1 MILGTCFK
9 RIAPLAIP
17 MPYLVASDYHNTLAA
32 RLNGSYIVRTE
43 VEDAVADYVRSGGL
57 FAVVTS
63 GTHRHV
69 SLDKLR
75 GLIIIAIENGL
86 VIEMP
91 GSGKLVLEPNDW
103 PQARE
108 RAASLL
114 AERGV
119 PFYRGESS
127 IFIDEARGVLEPF
140 SDELLRLGVRIEWN
154 RRSAALMPV
163 GFDKGS
169 AIRFLRRVLSPDAV
183 VAVGDA
189 ENEPSLRR
197 KPCEAAVF
205 TQSLSSTSTQRGA
218 QVVRQKRGGGGWRME
233 DEDGI

>member
-1 MILGTCFK
+1 
-9 RIAPLAIP
+9 

-43 VEDAVADYVRSGGL
+43 VEEAVADYVRSGGL

-69 SLDKLR
+69 SLDRLR
-75 GLIIIAIENGL
+75 GLIIMAIENGL
-86 VIEMP
+86 VIEVP
-91 GSGKLVLEPNDW
+91 GSGKLMLEPNDW

-108 RAASLL
+108 RAAALL
-114 AERGV
+114 AERGI

-127 IFIDEARGVLEPF
+127 IFINEARGVLEPL

-163 GFDKGS
+163 GFNKGS
-169 AIRFLRRVLSPDAV
+169 AIRFLRRALAPDAV

-189 ENEPSLRR
+189 ENDIPMLREADVAVAVGNAEPTVKSVA
-197 KPCEAAVF
+197 KY
-205 TQSLSSTSTQRGA
+205 
-218 QVVRQKRGGGGWRME
+218 VVR
-233 DEDGI
+233 EDGFGVMDVLSMVRDWGKAY